1 MKKIAKIA
9 LLLVMVAGILVNTS
23 WAAPVSQDTA
33 KKVALNW
40 MNEKSNKGFTSG
52 DVSAPTDAKRD
63 SSTPYYIFNFNS
75 NGWAIISGDDVA
87 YPVIAYSETGA
98 YTNTTLPPAFEEWM
112 NNISQQVSSSSNKTL
127 RSSDNPKAKV
137 AWDRLSVAPENFVP
151 QKDRRENSVEPL
163 LGNLQWNQSE
173 YYNAL
178 SPADSLGRGSDGHA
192 YAGCVATAMAQVM
205 KYHRYPERGTGSYSY
220 DDLSNKDSD
229 GSTIPYSAYGR
240 QSADFGSATYNWS
253 TMPDSLSSYNNDVAT
268 LLYHVGVSVNM
279 NYGPKGSGANV
290 DYNAKNALINYF
302 KYDRSLYYASKAKY
316 SGTDWINLLKSEL
329 NAARPIIYVGYGTGG
344 HAFVC
349 DGYKDADYF
358 HFNWGWGGY
367 LDGFFLLND
376 LTPGSSNFNN
386 TQGGLMGVKP
396 AVAPT
401 PTCTFNVTPESR
413 SFDAAGGTG
422 TISVSVAS
430 GCSWTSVSDSSW
442 ITITSG
448 SSGNG
453 YGTVY
458 YSVGA
463 NLTASSRTGTITIG
477 GKTVV
482 ISQAAGKIP
491 PEPPPIPKT
500 ECSYY
505 AVSPEFSHFTT
516 SGGNGTINVTAASGC
531 SWDAV
536 SNADWIMLLGSSG
549 TGNGMV
555 MYSVTPNSS
564 FMPRTGTVS
573 IEDKT
578 FTITQEA
585 VSCYRVISGVSISV
599 LRCGG
604 TIKLVIQVSV
614 ISWGT
619 DCPPLRIIINDS
631 WLALS
636 SEETAQRDD
645 TTITHFINVEPN
657 PDSTPRSTTI
667 YVEGEPVT
675 INQEGSSHY
684 KGGVFTVDETGIVT
698 TDWLYDGG
706 RYQGE
711 FGIFNLTGM
720 ESLTPGSPEF
730 IAEAAK
736 RVLSNSNQ
744 GYLVFSDLSE
754 GARFSGLLGGEA
766 KDWNT
771 GDYKG
776 LKNFAMTPGTQFA
789 TILVPNSTFVSLAQN
804 PETEDPNKRPLFSL
818 VSSNPAYGMYLGQMT
833 DINGMGK
840 AYSYEDKD
848 AATSDWDFNDL
859 IVQITGAESDIPT
872 IDSLNVTRSDSKQ
885 KRDGFADW
893 RTDSELGRLIM
904 SHVELAQ
911 TTNPIT
917 VTLKGSA
924 TLLVFDA
931 QGEVIGKSGGTLV
944 GANFAMT
951 ADSQTVTLPDTGSY
965 RIVIQGVKAETCL
978 LSVKDAQG
986 NLKEIQVDTAL
997 HQVFSTST
1005 ALETPTA
1012 SASYDFNG
1020 DGTVDNTDVGM
1031 LVKHWNSC
1039 KGQQKYDAFF
1049 DVNDDGCITVADI
1062 MTVLNAKTVN

>member
-1 MKKIAKIA
+1 MKKIVRMA
-9 LLLVMVAGILVNTS
+9 LLSVMVVGILVNAS

-40 MNEKSNKGFTSG
+40 MNEKSNKGLTDG
-52 DVSAPTDAKRD
+52 DVSAPTGAKRD
-63 SSTPYYIFNFNS
+63 SSSPYYIFNFNS
-75 NGWAIISGDDVA
+75 DGWAIISGDDIA
-87 YPVIAYSETGA
+87 YPVIAYSETGV

-112 NNISQQVSSSSNKTL
+112 NNISQQVSSSANKTL

-151 QKDRRENSVEPL
+151 QKDRRESGVDPL
-163 LGNLQWNQSE
+163 LTTTWSQGQ
-173 YYNAL
+173 YYNTL
-178 SPADSLGRGSDGHA
+178 CPSDSLGPDGHVVT
-192 YAGCVATAMAQVM
+192 GCVATAMAQVM
-205 KYHRYPERGTGSYSY
+205 KYHNYPAQGLGSHSYTHSKYGT
-220 DDLSNKDSD
+220 LSAN
-229 GSTIPYSAYGR
+229 
-240 QSADFGSATYNWS
+240 FGATTYNWAG
-253 TMPDSLSSYNNDVAT
+253 MPNEPISYNTAIST
-268 LLYHVGVSVNM
+268 LLYHCGVSVNM
-279 NYGPKGSGANV
+279 NYGPTGSSANV
-290 DYNAKNALINYF
+290 AYNAKDALIGYF
-302 KYDRSLYYASKAKY
+302 KYDSSLYYASKAKY

-329 NAARPIIYVGYGTGG
+329 NAARPIIYVGYGSGG

-349 DGYKDADYF
+349 DGYKDSEYF

-367 LDGFFLLND
+367 LDGFFYLND
-376 LTPGSSNFNN
+376 LTPGSSNF
-386 TQGGLMGVKP
+386 TTDQGGLIGVKP

-401 PTCTFNVTPESR
+401 PTCTLTVSPENQ

-422 TISVSVAS
+422 TIAVSVAS
-430 GCSWTSVSDSSW
+430 GCSWTSASDTGW

-463 NLTASSRTGTITIG
+463 NSTTSSRTGTITIG

-482 ISQAAGKIP
+482 ISQAAGGKIP

-500 ECSYY
+500 ECTYY

-516 SGGNGTINVTAASGC
+516 SGGNGTISVTADSGC

-536 SNADWIMLLGSSG
+536 SNADWVMLLGSSG

-555 MYSVTPNSS
+555 MYSVSPNSS
-564 FMPRTGTVS
+564 FMPRSGTITVG
-573 IEDKT
+573 DKT

-585 VSCYRVISGVSISV
+585 VSCYRVISGISISV
-599 LRCGG
+599 LKCGG
-604 TIKLVIQVSV
+604 TIRIVIQVAV

-619 DCPPLRIIINDS
+619 DCPPLQIIINDS
-631 WLALS
+631 WLTIS
-636 SEETAQRDD
+636 SEETVSKDD
-645 TTITHFINVEPN
+645 TTITRFINVAPN

-667 YVEGEPVT
+667 YVGGEPVT
-675 INQEGSSHY
+675 ITQEGTSYY
-684 KGGVFTVDETGIVT
+684 KGGVFTVDETGIVK

-711 FGIFNLTGM
+711 FGIFNLAGM

-736 RVLSNSNQ
+736 RVLSNSTQ

-776 LKNFAMTPGTQFA
+776 LKSFAMPTGTQFA
-789 TILVPNSTFVSLAQN
+789 TILVPNSTFVSLAQT
-804 PETEDPNKRPLFSL
+804 PGTDDPNKRPLFSL

-833 DINGMGK
+833 DVNGMGR
-840 AYSYEDKD
+840 AYAYEDKD

-859 IVQITGAESDIPT
+859 IVQITGADSDLPT
-872 IDSLNVTRSDSKQ
+872 IDSLNVTRSGSKQ
-885 KRDGFADW
+885 TRDSFTDW
-893 RTDSELGRLIM
+893 RTGSELGKLIM
-904 SHVELAQ
+904 SHVESA
-911 TTNPIT
+911 TTDPIT
-917 VTLKGSA
+917 VMLKGSA
-924 TLLVFDA
+924 TLLVYDA
-931 QGEVIGKSGGTLV
+931 QGKVIGKSGGTLV
-944 GANFAMT
+944 GANFAVT
-951 ADSQTVTLPDTGSY
+951 ADTQTVTLPNTGSY
-965 RIVIQGVKAETCL
+965 RIVIQGAKTETCQ
-978 LSVKDAQG
+978 LSVKDALG
-986 NLKEIQVDTAL
+986 NLREIQVNTEL
-997 HQVFSTST
+997 HQVFATST

-1012 SASYDFNG
+1012 STSYDFNG
-1020 DGTVDNTDVGM
+1020 DGVVDNTDVEL

-1039 KGQQKYDAFF
+1039 RGQQKYDAFF

-1062 MTVLNAKTVN
+1062 MTVLNAKTVK